1 MQPLILYPAPDLGYL
16 VPGVNVNT
24 TRNKMKYK
32 IISHDDYWHITTVMV
47 AEDEAG
53 LDTGVVIPVSL
64 TGLSS
69 VEEFES
75 RIYLAYSRNRPPS
88 VESINASLL
97 SHVTS
102 NVSSS
107 LPLSDVITTTNESTV
122 TNFSNSWSIHPESTL
137 TNNQQ
142 IIPDEVI

>member
-1 MQPLILYPAPDLGYL
+1 
-16 VPGVNVNT
+16 
-24 TRNKMKYK
+24 MKYK
-32 IISHDDYWHITTVMV
+32 IITHDEHWHITTVMV

-53 LDTGVVIPVSL
+53 LATGIVIPVSL
-64 TGLSS
+64 TGISS

-75 RIYLAYSRNRPPS
+75 RIYIAYSRNQPPLA
-88 VESINASLL
+88 ESINSSLL
-97 SHVTS
+97 SHVTN

-122 TNFSNSWSIHPESTL
+122 TNYSNSWSVHPDTAL

-142 IIPDEVI
+142 TIPDEVI